1 VATHDGDRLKTDTI
15 AMDGVTTTQDQVCSI
30 AHRLE
35 VCLAEL
41 DALNAG
47 IAAAH
52 LDAGLQTLRR
62 QFGLAVEPFEV
73 PVSEIG

>member
-1 VATHDGDRLKTDTI
+1 
-15 AMDGVTTTQDQVCSI
+15 MDGVTTQDQAYGI
-30 AHRLE
+30 AHTLE
-35 VCLAEL
+35 VCLAKL

-52 LDAGLQTLRR
+52 LDAGLQALRR